1 MQKTES
7 HLKSTDATIRNL
19 EVQLAKLVAKRP
31 TETFGVNTKMKPKE
45 ECKVIFNGREEKENN
60 IEEDVHDEKGEKR
73 KRKKKMR
80 RKHNNGRSAHK

>member
-19 EVQLAKLVAKRP
+19 EVQLAKLVTERP
-31 TETFGVNTKMKPKE
+31 TETFGVNTEMKPKK

-60 IEEDVHDEKGEKR
+60 IEEDVQDENGEK
-73 KRKKKMR
+73 KEEKEKNEEKT
-80 RKHNNGRSAHK
+80 